1 MKHRHPTDKVEGKQT
16 PPMRPLLRLSLILWL
31 LSLPLPAFYIDEENS
46 LWLGIFVLLVGL
58 PLGWLGA
65 GLAGLAVYANIFYY
79 YAFRKLSTNKT
90 PRISIV
96 LMLLFA
102 SLSVFLRVV
111 LVSERPSYAPVF
123 AWGWGAILWAM
134 SLVALA
140 CAAWLPERFKSR
152 RYMQPATLALL
163 ALFAAVSSSLFI
175 LKYIQYRHAN
185 DDERRRYLPDFA
197 VFSVARFSGLPY
209 IKPPENL
216 NITSDT
222 VFELQGDL
230 IEGQESMQLLIK
242 AASGKDKPIA
252 IYDLPKKFQY
262 GNF

>member
-185 DDERRRYLPDFA
+185 DDERRRYLPYFPLRA
-197 VFSVARFSGLPY
+197 F
-209 IKPPENL
+209 
-216 NITSDT
+216 
-222 VFELQGDL
+222 QGF
-230 IEGQESMQLLIK
+230 
-242 AASGKDKPIA
+242 PISSR
-252 IYDLPKKFQY
+252 PKI
-262 GNF
+262 